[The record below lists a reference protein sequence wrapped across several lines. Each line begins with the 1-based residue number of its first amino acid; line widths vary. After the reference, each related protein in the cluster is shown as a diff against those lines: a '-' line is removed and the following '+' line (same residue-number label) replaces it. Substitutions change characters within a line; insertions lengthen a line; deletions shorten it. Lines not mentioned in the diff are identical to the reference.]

1 MPNKNSNLYEE
12 YIKKFD
18 MLKEGEAVLTP
29 EAYTAMAENLLKEY
43 NREYAKNDG
52 AEGIDSDKQVEL
64 LGTRCDK
71 ELKELKL
78 ERRRINAELK
88 LQSDKLDYETELQS
102 KIAAAKAELLMNE
115 LVPADLP
122 KRWWQRRARPNYAK
136 KLMLREL
143 SVEIDDYFTDRER
156 EIEKLEDKYLDEDI
170 FGLLNAWL
178 PAPKGKRARKK
189 HEERIQQLALYIQDR
204 LNKAAAAQPEPE
216 ASETSKQPERKQ
228 HGAEAKPK
236 QECKAKAKP
245 DTIAGQIAMD
255 LPQGAP

>member
-1 MPNKNSNLYEE
+1 MQNKNNLYDD

-18 MLKEGEAVLTP
+18 TLKQGESVLTP
-29 EAYTAMAENLLKEY
+29 EAYTAMAANLLKEY
-43 NREYAKNDG
+43 NREYAQNDG

-71 ELKELKL
+71 ELKELQL

-88 LQSDKLDYETELQS
+88 LQSDKFDYECELQS
-102 KIAAAKAELLMNE
+102 RIAAAKAELLMNE

-156 EIEKLEDKYLDEDI
+156 EIEKLEDKHLDEDI
-170 FGLLNAWL
+170 LGLLNAWL
-178 PAPKGKRARKK
+178 PAPKGKRSRQK
-189 HEERIQQLALYIQDR
+189 HEERIKQLALYIQDR
-204 LNKAAAAQPEPE
+204 LNKAAAAHPEPE
-216 ASETSKQPERKQ
+216 ASETSRQPEREP
-228 HGAEAKPK
+228 HGTEAKPK
-236 QECKAKAKP
+236 QERKAKDKP
-245 DTIAGQIAMD
+245 DVIAGQIAMD